1 MARRK
6 EHDAQVDPF
15 TAGEPTL
22 PWDEPGVFD
31 GLFDGIEPEQ
41 TVGGREA
48 ARTQDI
54 LCRYTH
60 AHEARKLHRPR
71 REEPRHREE

>member
-1 MARRK
+1 M
-6 EHDAQVDPF
+6 HHTHLPF
-15 TAGEPTL
+15 NPPRDTACFP
-22 PWDEPGVFD
+22 
-31 GLFDGIEPEQ
+31 Q